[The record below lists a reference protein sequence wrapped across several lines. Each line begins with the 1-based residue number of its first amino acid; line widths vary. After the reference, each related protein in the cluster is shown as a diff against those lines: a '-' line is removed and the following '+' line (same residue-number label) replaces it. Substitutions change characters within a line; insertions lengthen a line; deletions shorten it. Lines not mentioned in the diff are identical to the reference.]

1 MASKKNTG
9 LPRQPKFLILV
20 SELSSARKRSEVN
33 KDTESGKSDSSK
45 IESFLIEES
54 KAFVEA
60 HIEAAFRE
68 IAAQFDCALPSV
80 GAALKQIQVT

>member
-20 SELSSARKRSEVN
+20 SELSSAKKRNEVS

-68 IAAQFDCALPSV
+68 IADSLIVLSLQ
-80 GAALKQIQVT
+80 

>member
-1 MASKKNTG
+1 MPSKKNTG
-9 LPRQPKFLILV
+9 MPRQPKFLILI
-20 SELSSARKRSEVN
+20 SELSSARKRSEVS
-33 KDTESGKSDSSK
+33 KDTESGKSQSSK

-54 KAFVEA
+54 KAFIEA
-60 HIEAAFRE
+60 HLETAFRE

>member
-20 SELSSARKRSEVN
+20 SELSSARKRSEVS
-33 KDTESGKSDSSK
+33 KDTESGKSESSK

-68 IAAQFDCALPSV
+68 IAAQLDCALPSV

>member
-20 SELSSARKRSEVN
+20 SELSSARKRNEVN
-33 KDTESGKSDSSK
+33 KDTESGKSQSSK

-54 KAFVEA
+54 
-60 HIEAAFRE
+60 
-68 IAAQFDCALPSV
+68 
-80 GAALKQIQVT
+80 

>member
-1 MASKKNTG
+1 MASKKSTG

-20 SELSSARKRSEVN
+20 SALSSAKKRNEVS

-80 GAALKQIQVT
+80 GAALKQIQVI

>member
-1 MASKKNTG
+1 M
-9 LPRQPKFLILV
+9 PRQPKFLILV
-20 SELSSARKRSEVN
+20 SELSSAKKRNEVS

-54 KAFVEA
+54 KAFVKA
-60 HIEAAFRE
+60 HLEAAFRE

-80 GAALKQIQVT
+80 GQL